1 MYSIYTKSLFKTLN
15 EYLDIYQPLFYKRSF
30 QKFIIFI
37 YAILSVQDVRS
48 IKFIYEKFIKKYFE
62 GCLNRFY
69 YFLADDSLDLSKMAL
84 CTVSKALTLIQPH
97 IKEKITIYLI
107 VDDTLQPKFWRKFE
121 CCGTQFDRA
130 DHSGTPYKN
139 GHCFVSLAMGLPLL
153 VNGCIKY
160 VNIPI
165 HCKLYDKSKTK
176 LELAAELIE
185 EIAPQLKDYQVIVL
199 CDAWYT
205 KKPFLSC
212 ILAFDFVE
220 LIGAVRV
227 DTATYE
233 LPPLPTGKKG
243 RPRKRGDKIDYRKL
257 SYSVEG
263 STNNLLQ
270 STIPCLTNLTERI
283 VYATYTTTNTTSFS
297 SVRLYMSTLP
307 LDAIRSFTVIEPQG
321 LNLENKPKLSNVFS
335 VYKMRWP
342 IEVMFYQQKTFW
354 SFGKYMV
361 RSKVGIEKYAH
372 LVGVTYTL
380 TILLPFIYSDFSKYQ
395 FQSPQEIKYS
405 FGAKLHHE
413 LIMGNLLKT
422 LQLRK
427 NTVAFNALSEY
438 LNSQDIA
445 S

>member
-1 MYSIYTKSLFKTLN
+1 M
-15 EYLDIYQPLFYKRSF
+15 
-30 QKFIIFI
+30 
-37 YAILSVQDVRS
+37 
-48 IKFIYEKFIKKYFE
+48 
-62 GCLNRFY
+62 
-69 YFLADDSLDLSKMAL
+69 
-84 CTVSKALTLIQPH
+84 
-97 IKEKITIYLI
+97 
-107 VDDTLQPKFWRKFE
+107 QPKF
-121 CCGTQFDRA
+121 TQFDHA

-165 HCKLYDKSKTK
+165 HCKLYDKSKAK

-185 EIAPQLKDYQVIVL
+185 AIAPQLKDYQVIVL

-205 KKPFLSC
+205 KKPFLSR

-243 RPRKRGDKIDYRKL
+243 RPRKRGNKIDYRKL

-263 STNNLLQ
+263 STNNFLQ
-270 STIPCLTNLTERI
+270 STMPCLTNLTERI
-283 VYATYTTTNTTSFS
+283 VYVTCTTTNTTSFS

-354 SFGKYMV
+354 
-361 RSKVGIEKYAH
+361 
-372 LVGVTYTL
+372 
-380 TILLPFIYSDFSKYQ
+380 
-395 FQSPQEIKYS
+395 
-405 FGAKLHHE
+405 
-413 LIMGNLLKT
+413 
-422 LQLRK
+422 
-427 NTVAFNALSEY
+427 
-438 LNSQDIA
+438 
-445 S
+445 